1 MKQQTMSRD
10 QQAAHYAS
18 LRARVVSTWKDY
30 RSAKVNRPDS
40 AEAAY
45 TRHVDAQNAFASQ
58 HGRA

>member
-1 MKQQTMSRD
+1 MKQQIPNRN

-18 LRARVVSTWKDY
+18 LRARVVSTWKDFK
-30 RSAKVNRPDS
+30 SAKINRPDS

-45 TRHVDAQNAFASQ
+45 ARHVDAQNAFASQ